1 MGNDENNS
9 LAWKETTVVI
19 QRGFT
24 KKERRGKNKQWQRIH
39 ISIITVLPK
48 NLTYSLMSLQ
58 HESRRVLLPFDNNYV
73 IYKVISLD
81 K

>member
-24 KKERRGKNKQWQRIH
+24 KKERRGKNKNGREF
-39 ISIITVLPK
+39 ISV
-48 NLTYSLMSLQ
+48 SLRYCQKTQLI
-58 HESRRVLLPFDNNYV
+58 V
-73 IYKVISLD
+73 
-81 K
+81 